1 MQHQK
6 PYLKRERE
14 QTIKTDFGQT
24 GQRETYGDFLQLD
37 MILNA
42 QNTISDPPQRDE
54 LLFIMI
60 HQVSELWLKL
70 MLYEI
75 NQARTAIQQDNLGYA
90 LKNISRIKTIQEQ
103 LISAW
108 KVLQT
113 MTPAD
118 YLQFRDQL
126 GASSGFQSFGYRL
139 IEFALGNRDK
149 SHLDVHKH
157 DADVTAMLESELQK
171 RPLYDEILHFIHRQ
185 GYEIPEDILN
195 RDISEPLGPNDRL
208 VQFWVT
214 VYQDIDAHW
223 QLYDLAEKLLDVES
237 LFSRWRFEHMS
248 TVERIIG
255 NHKGTGGS
263 SGVSFLKKAL
273 DLRFFHD
280 LHLCREQLLAPDI

>member
-1 MQHQK
+1 M
-6 PYLKRERE
+6 P
-14 QTIKTDFGQT
+14 KT
-24 GQRETYGDFLQLD
+24 RLV
-37 MILNA
+37 I
-42 QNTISDPPQRDE
+42 PPQRDE

-103 LISAW
+103 LISTW

-113 MTPAD
+113 MTPTD

-126 GASSGFQSFGYRL
+126 GASSGFQSFGYRM

-149 SHLDVHKH
+149 AHLDVHQH
-157 DADVTAMLESELQK
+157 DLQATACLTEELQK
-171 RPLYDEILHFIHRQ
+171 KPLYDEILHFIHRQ
-185 GYEIPEDILN
+185 KYDLPKSVLQ
-195 RDISEPLGPNDRL
+195 RDVSEPLAPHPDL
-208 VQFWVT
+208 VLFWVN
-214 VYQDIDAHW
+214 VYQDVDRHW
-223 QLYDLAEKLLDVES
+223 QLYDLAEKLLDMES

-255 NHKGTGGS
+255 HHKGTGGS
-263 SGVSFLKKAL
+263 SGVTFLKKAL

-280 LHLCREQLLAPDI
+280 LHLCREKLGALNT